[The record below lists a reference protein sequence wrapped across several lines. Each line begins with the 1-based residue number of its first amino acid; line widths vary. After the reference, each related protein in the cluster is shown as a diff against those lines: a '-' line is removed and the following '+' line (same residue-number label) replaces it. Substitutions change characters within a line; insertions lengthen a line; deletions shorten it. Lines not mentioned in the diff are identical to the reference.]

1 MFFLFYIFLSN
12 PIFAEASLSNSK
24 LKNPHSAHISLFF
37 QNSSKKSY
45 LLYQAK
51 QRDFKERRT
60 LFLKDRKK
68 QLKKIRKQKE
78 LKNKIEE
85 LEFQSHLFP
94 DKIPSL
100 SQKLS
105 SPEESFWDYQN
116 QMRLI
121 ETDRK
126 RAFLQYKKQHQNY
139 KKRKRAIL
147 QARLK
152 TTKLLRQ
159 KLKSINPI
167 AETPQFESF

>member
-1 MFFLFYIFLSN
+1 MLFLFYFFLST
-12 PIFAEASLSNSK
+12 PIFAEAGLSSSQ
-24 LKNPHSAHISLFF
+24 LKNPHPAHISLFF

-51 QRDFKERRT
+51 QRDLKERKT
-60 LFLKDRKK
+60 LILKERKK
-68 QLKKIRKQKE
+68 QLKKLKKQKE

-85 LEFQSHLFP
+85 WEFQSHLYP

-100 SQKLS
+100 NQKLS
-105 SPEESFWDYQN
+105 IQEEAFWDYQN

-126 RAFLQYKKQHQNY
+126 RAFLQYKKQQEDY
-139 KKRKRAIL
+139 KKRQRAIL

-159 KLKSINPI
+159 KLKSINQT
-167 AETPQFESF
+167 AEAPPFESF

>member
-1 MFFLFYIFLSN
+1 MLFLFYFFLSTS
-12 PIFAEASLSNSK
+12 IFAESSLSNSK
-24 LKNPHSAHISLFF
+24 LKNSHPAHISLFF
-37 QNSSKKSY
+37 QNNSKKSY
-45 LLYQAK
+45 LLHQAE
-51 QRDFKERRT
+51 QRDLKERKT
-60 LFLKDRKK
+60 LILKERKK
-68 QLKKIRKQKE
+68 QLKKLIKQKE

-85 LEFQSHLFP
+85 LEFQSHLYP

-105 SPEESFWDYQN
+105 SPEESFWEYQN

-159 KLKSINPI
+159 KLKSIDQI
-167 AETPQFESF
+167 VETPPFESF

>member
-1 MFFLFYIFLSN
+1 MLFLFYFFLST
-12 PIFAEASLSNSK
+12 PIFAEASVNSSK
-24 LKNPHSAHISLFF
+24 LKNSHSDHISLFL

-45 LLYQAK
+45 LLHQAK
-51 QRDFKERRT
+51 QRYFKERKT
-60 LFLKDRKK
+60 FFLKDRKK
-68 QLKKIRKQKE
+68 QLKKLRKQKE

-85 LEFQSHLFP
+85 WEFQSHLSP

-105 SPEESFWDYQN
+105 SPEESFWEYQN

-126 RAFLQYKKQHQNY
+126 RAFLQYKKQQEDY
-139 KKRKRAIL
+139 KKRKRAVL

-167 AETPQFESF
+167 AETPPFESF